1 MAPPTRDCSPAS
13 GTAGL
18 APWQRNGLLALC
30 LAFLLLGVL
39 TEMRSA
45 FLKRH
50 MTDLQ
55 VYLRAAW
62 AVRTGH
68 DFYAVTDDNDWH
80 YHYPPLFAILLMPF
94 ADAPADEVPLAA
106 AVPFA
111 VTVALWYLFSLACL
125 VLAVHW
131 LAGAIEESWARAGRP
146 PYARGCRQWWALR
159 MLPILTC
166 LPPIAGTLA
175 RGQVNLLLLLLLCG
189 MLAAALRGRRA
200 LAGLWLAGAI
210 CLKVIPIFLLVYPL
224 WKRDWRWLAGCAA
237 GLVLGLGVVPAAVLG
252 PQRTLDCYRE
262 WTDVLALPG
271 LGTGDDHSRDKE
283 LIEVTS
289 TDSQSFVAVWHNT
302 LHLDRASR
310 LAEYRTPAPATRL
323 VHWLTG
329 GVLTLLT
336 LLALGRH
343 DPADRPSLAGLGAL
357 LLVMILISPVCH
369 LHYFCLALPLVMG
382 LMALAWD
389 RQANGTAAPGVRT
402 ALAALL
408 ILNGVINLL
417 PHLPGLELLR
427 DTGAATY
434 MALVLWLTAV
444 AVLCR
449 PGWRDGLAWPSML
462 NGLVAARR
470 SC

>member
-1 MAPPTRDCSPAS
+1 MPPSTADSS
-13 GTAGL
+13 GPAGL
-18 APWQRNGLLALC
+18 TRRQRHGLVALC
-30 LAFLLLGVL
+30 LAFLLLGLL

-45 FLKRH
+45 FLSRH

-68 DFYAVTDDNDWH
+68 DFYAVTDDNEWH
-80 YHYPPLFAILLMPF
+80 YHYTPLFAILLVPF
-94 ADAPADEVPLAA
+94 ADAPAGEPPLTA

-111 VTVALWYLFSLACL
+111 VTVALWYGFSLACL
-125 VLAVHW
+125 VLAVHG
-131 LAGAIEESWARAGRP
+131 LAGAIEENWARAGRP
-146 PYARGCRQWWALR
+146 TYPRGCRQWWALR
-159 MLPILTC
+159 VLPILAC

-189 MLAAALRGRRA
+189 MAAAALRGRRG

-210 CLKVIPIFLLVYPL
+210 CLKVIPVLLLVYPL
-224 WKRDWRWLAGCAA
+224 WRRDWRWLVGCAA
-237 GLVLGLGVVPAAVLG
+237 GLVIGLGLIPAAVLG

-262 WTDVLALPG
+262 WTDVLARPG

-289 TDSQSFVAVWHNT
+289 TDSQSFLAIWHNT
-302 LHLDRASR
+302 LHLDRTSR
-310 LAEYRTPAPATRL
+310 FAEFRTAAPATRL
-323 VHWLTG
+323 AHWLTG

-336 LLALGRH
+336 LLALGRRE
-343 DPADRPSLAGLGAL
+343 PADRESLLGIGAL
-357 LLVMILISPVCH
+357 LLLMILISPVCH

-382 LMALAWD
+382 LIALAWD
-389 RQANGTAAPGVRT
+389 RQGGGAAAPRLGA
-402 ALAALL
+402 ALATLL
-408 ILNGVINLL
+408 IVNGVVNLL
-417 PHLPGLELLR
+417 PHIPGLELLR

-444 AVLCR
+444 VVLCR
-449 PGWRDGLAWPSML
+449 PGFWPIL
-462 NGLVAARR
+462 NGLVAPRR
-470 SC
+470 AC